1 MEHRHRQE
9 EAERQAAERRRA
21 WEAAMERAR
30 ERYADA
36 RRADTLRGEVARWRD
51 AQEIQAY
58 CDAAES
64 AYAEDPGTATWVSW
78 ARHRADELDPLRVAP
93 QMPASPRGSV
103 ARGATALLRRME
115 PTWPGKGS
123 LVDA

>member
-1 MEHRHRQE
+1 MRASAMPTR
-9 EAERQAAERRRA
+9 AVLTPCAARSP
-21 WEAAMERAR
+21 
-30 ERYADA
+30 
-36 RRADTLRGEVARWRD
+36 RWRD

-93 QMPASPRGSV
+93 QMPALPEEVSPEE
-103 ARGATALLRRME
+103 LRPYLE
-115 PTWPGKGS
+115 GWNPHGPGR
-123 LVDA
+123 DRW